1 MTRPFRFAVGAGRA
15 TDRHVL
21 IERAK
26 LAESLGYSTFLASD
40 HLVDQLGPLQTLSS
54 VAEATTHLRIGT
66 FVLNND
72 LRHPAVLAQ
81 ELASLDLLSGG
92 RLEIGL
98 GAGWNIDEY
107 RAAGLSYDRHGVR
120 FERMTEALSVLKGL
134 FSDADGPFSFSG
146 KHYQISATDG
156 FAFPK
161 PQQRPH
167 PPFLIGGGGRLALAF
182 AAREAQIVGV
192 APRLPRPAEP
202 DVRSLLAEATAEKVE
217 WVREAAGERFSD
229 LELNTY
235 GSLGPAQ
242 ITDNARGAARALAER
257 LKDRYG
263 CELSEDEVLESPHAF
278 IGTVDELVQKCLMLR
293 ERFGLSYIFPI
304 AEPEAFAPVVERLA
318 GR

>member
-1 MTRPFRFAVGAGRA
+1 MPRPFRFAVGAARF
-15 TDRHVL
+15 TDRHAL

-26 LAESLGYSTFLASD
+26 LAESLGYSIFLASD
-40 HLVDQLGPLQTLSS
+40 HLVDQLGPLQTLST
-54 VAEATTHLRIGT
+54 VAEATTRLRIGT

-107 RAAGLSYDRHGVR
+107 RAVGLSYDRHGVR
-120 FERMTEALSVLKGL
+120 FERMTEALTVLKGL
-134 FSDADGPFSFSG
+134 FGDSPFTFSG
-146 KHYQISATDG
+146 KHYQITEMDG
-156 FAFPK
+156 QPFVK
-161 PQQRPH
+161 PHQRPH
-167 PPFLIGGGGRLALAF
+167 PPFLIGGGGRLALGF

-202 DVRSLLAEATAEKVE
+202 DVQSLLAEATAEKLE
-217 WVREAAGERFSD
+217 WVRQAAGERFSE

-235 GSLGPAQ
+235 GSLGQAQ
-242 ITDNARGAARALAER
+242 ITNDARGAARALADR

-263 CELSEDEVLESPHAF
+263 CELSEDDVLESPHAF
-278 IGTVDELVQKCLMLR
+278 IGTVDQIVEKCLMLR
-293 ERFGLSYIFPI
+293 ERYGLTYIFPI
-304 AEPEAFAPVVERLA
+304 AEPEAFAPIVERLVGA
-318 GR
+318 

>member
-1 MTRPFRFAVGAGRA
+1 MTRPFRFAVGAGRS
-15 TDRHVL
+15 TDRHEL

-40 HLVDQLGPLQTLSS
+40 HLMDQLAPLQALSI
-54 VAEATTHLRIGT
+54 VAEATTRLRIGT

-81 ELASLDLLSGG
+81 ELASLDVLSGG

-107 RAAGLSYDRHGVR
+107 RAAGLGYDRHSVR
-120 FERMTEALSVLKGL
+120 FERMTEALAVLKGL
-134 FSDADGPFSFSG
+134 FADGPFHFAG
-146 KHYQISATDG
+146 KHYQITEMDG
-156 FAFPK
+156 AAFMRPH
-161 PQQRPH
+161 QRPH
-167 PPFLIGGGGRLALAF
+167 PPFLIGGGGRLALTF
-182 AAREAQIVGV
+182 AAREAQIVGL

-202 DVRSLLAEATAEKVE
+202 DVQSLLAEATDEKVA
-217 WVREAAGERFSD
+217 WVREAAGARFAE

-235 GSLGPAQ
+235 ASLGPAQ
-242 ITDNARGAARALAER
+242 ITDDARGAARALADR
-257 LKDRYG
+257 LQARYG
-263 CELSEDEVLESPHAF
+263 CELTEDDVLESPHTF
-278 IGTVDELVQKCLMLR
+278 IGTVDALVQKCLMLR

-304 AEPEAFAPVVERLA
+304 AEPAAFAPVVERLA